1 MDSINLRRKV
11 SISQSFTP
19 SLMII
24 TAAFVLGAVFT
35 ILFREAIMDD
45 IMSILQSAGLIGWI
59 CLATL
64 IFADTACIVMPAA
77 RVLSTLFAAAFGA
90 MTLAMSYL
98 HASLKLFSSE
108 FFVFAAVIFLFSV
121 AITYVSDRIFALSP
135 KLRTFIRSDHKLR
148 YEINVF
154 NAVSVALMLAAIIS
168 AAVFIL

>member
-11 SISQSFTP
+11 GISQSFTP

-64 IFADTACIVMPAA
+64 IFADTACIVMPVA

-90 MTLAMSYL
+90 MTAFSRYRRNCGHLFVPTISSDMRSMYL
-98 HASLKLFSSE
+98 MQCL
-108 FFVFAAVIFLFSV
+108 
-121 AITYVSDRIFALSP
+121 
-135 KLRTFIRSDHKLR
+135 LRLCWLR
-148 YEINVF
+148 
-154 NAVSVALMLAAIIS
+154 
-168 AAVFIL
+168 